1 MSIKFIWFKFLD
13 WRWILAWH
21 NTLMKP
27 KLPLQDTLIKALD
40 ELRLQTAKPDALVQH
55 SVLGLITGLFTGLA
69 IVAFIFLVDTT
80 LQYWLPGKQAEN
92 FEDLP
97 IAARIIAP
105 VIGSILLALFFSWY
119 AKGQNHVGV
128 AYVKERLRYHEG
140 YLKLRSFVLQF
151 VGASI
156 ALISGHSMGR
166 EGPAIHLGAATGS
179 QLGRSIGLPNNTIRT
194 LVACGAAAAIG
205 AAFNTPLAGV
215 IFAMEI
221 IIVEY
226 TISSFIP
233 IIISAVAA
241 TGIARWAF
249 GSAPI
254 LSAASLPTVTMAEVP
269 FLILLGLL
277 VGFASTAFTF
287 LIRQVSNFTREINLT
302 TRFLIAGIATG
313 LIAIAIPQVM
323 GIGYDTV
330 NEAILGQLSIGLL
343 FAILIA
349 KLVATAISVGC
360 GLPAGLISPSLVI
373 GAVGGSLMGI
383 VLDQTLAMPVASSG
397 LYTLIGMSAMMGAC
411 LQAPLA
417 GLTAV
422 FEITANHSV
431 IWPSM
436 LAIVIAQLVSRQLF
450 KQPPV
455 FDLLLQLRGLEVD
468 EDPITQSLQRVGVA
482 KIMSQDIICLEQE
495 IEKDIATSYSDAIP
509 QWIVIENDLTPIAVL
524 RGIDLIKYLE
534 EETEIE
540 KIDLMKIPGKRLQI
554 SSIDLRATLAKAR
567 EIFHADHAEALC
579 VVHWNRRDQR
589 HAYGVIVRDQFE
601 DLYT

>member
-1 MSIKFIWFKFLD
+1 M
-13 WRWILAWH
+13 
-21 NTLMKP
+21 NPKP
-27 KLPLQDTLIKALD
+27 PLRDVFIKALD
-40 ELRLQTAKPDALVQH
+40 ELRLQTAKPDALIQH
-55 SVLGLITGLFTGLA
+55 SVLGLITGLITGLA
-69 IVAFIFLVDTT
+69 IVAFILLVDTT
-80 LQYWLPGKQAEN
+80 LKYWLPGEQAEN

-97 IAARIIAP
+97 IIARVLAP
-105 VIGSILLALFFSWY
+105 IIGSILLALFFSWY
-119 AKGQNHVGV
+119 AKGQNNVGV

-226 TISSFIP
+226 TIGSFIP

-249 GSAPI
+249 GSEPV
-254 LSAASLPTVTMAEVP
+254 LSMGTLPTASMAEVP

-277 VGFASTAFTF
+277 VGFASTAFTY
-287 LIRQVSNFTREINLT
+287 LIRHVSKFVHEISLT
-302 TRFLIAGIATG
+302 IRFLIAGVATG
-313 LIAIAIPQVM
+313 LIAIAVPEVM

-330 NEAILGQLSIGLL
+330 NDAILGQLSITLL
-343 FAILIA
+343 FAVLIA

-383 VLDQTLAMPVASSG
+383 FLDQTLSLPVSSSG

-422 FEITANHSV
+422 FEITANPSV

-436 LAIVIAQLVSRQLF
+436 LAIVVAQLVSRQLF

-455 FDLLLQLRGLEVD
+455 FNLLLETRGLD
-468 EDPITQSLQRVGVA
+468 FNEDPITQSLQRIGVA
-482 KIMSQDIICLEQE
+482 KVMNQDIICLEQE
-495 IEKDIATSYSDAIP
+495 IKRDAAASYSEAIP

-534 EETEIE
+534 EETEVE
-540 KIDLMKIPGKRLQI
+540 TIDLMKIPGKRLQI
-554 SSIDLRATLAKAR
+554 ASIDLRATLAKAR
-567 EIFHADHAEALC
+567 EIFHADDVEALC
-579 VVHWNRRDQR
+579 VVHWNRRDRR
-589 HAYGVIVRDQFE
+589 HAYGVIVRDKFE
-601 DLYT
+601 YLYSR